1 MSLNPLSLF
10 RAMPGSIAQGMIWG
24 VMALGVYITFRLLD
38 FADLTVDGSIATG
51 AAVSVMLIRAGVSP
65 IATLPIA
72 FLAGALAGMVTGL
85 LNTAL
90 GIPGILASILT
101 QISLYS
107 INLNIMGKAN
117 QPVSVDNYPLV
128 VSLRYVTDGSVSR
141 LLFFLG
147 MIVFLLAL
155 IAVMYWYFG
164 TEQGHAIRATGCNSN
179 MARAQGINTNFIK
192 VLALMI
198 SNGLVGLCGAL
209 YGQFQ
214 GASDVNMGRG
224 AIVIGLAAVIIG
236 EVLFGKFASKRKLAF
251 AFTLASVILGAV
263 IYYMV
268 YQFVLWLKMP
278 SEDMKLFSAIVV
290 AIFLAIPYLKEKRTL
305 SERSVKIMAYALEIQ
320 DIHKVFNRGT
330 INEKVALNGVNLNL
344 NPGDFVTIIGGNGA
358 GKSTTLNAIAGV
370 WPIDSGKIIIDGTD
384 ITSLPE
390 HKRAKYLGRVFQD
403 PMTGTAATMD
413 IEENMAIALRRGEK
427 RTLRWG
433 VSREDRELFREKL
446 QTLGLGLED
455 RMTSKVGLLSGGQ
468 RQAITLLMAALKQP
482 KLLLLD
488 EHTAALDPKTAAKV
502 LEISDKIIAENQ
514 LTAMMV
520 THNMKDA
527 IVHGNRLIMM
537 HEGKVI
543 YDVAGEEKKNLQV
556 KDLLAKFEEVS
567 GGEFANDRMMLA

>member
-1 MSLNPLSLF
+1 MSYFMSLNPLSLF

-305 SERSVKIMAYALEIQ
+305 RK
-320 DIHKVFNRGT
+320 
-330 INEKVALNGVNLNL
+330 
-344 NPGDFVTIIGGNGA
+344 GA
-358 GKSTTLNAIAGV
+358 
-370 WPIDSGKIIIDGTD
+370 
-384 ITSLPE
+384 
-390 HKRAKYLGRVFQD
+390 
-403 PMTGTAATMD
+403 
-413 IEENMAIALRRGEK
+413 
-427 RTLRWG
+427 
-433 VSREDRELFREKL
+433 
-446 QTLGLGLED
+446 
-455 RMTSKVGLLSGGQ
+455 SK
-468 RQAITLLMAALKQP
+468 
-482 KLLLLD
+482 
-488 EHTAALDPKTAAKV
+488 
-502 LEISDKIIAENQ
+502 
-514 LTAMMV
+514 
-520 THNMKDA
+520 
-527 IVHGNRLIMM
+527 
-537 HEGKVI
+537 
-543 YDVAGEEKKNLQV
+543 
-556 KDLLAKFEEVS
+556 
-567 GGEFANDRMMLA
+567 

>member
-1 MSLNPLSLF
+1 MSYFMSLNPLSLF

-128 VSLRYVTDGSVSR
+128 VSLRYVADGSVSR

-305 SERSVKIMAYALEIQ
+305 RK
-320 DIHKVFNRGT
+320 
-330 INEKVALNGVNLNL
+330 
-344 NPGDFVTIIGGNGA
+344 GA
-358 GKSTTLNAIAGV
+358 
-370 WPIDSGKIIIDGTD
+370 
-384 ITSLPE
+384 
-390 HKRAKYLGRVFQD
+390 
-403 PMTGTAATMD
+403 
-413 IEENMAIALRRGEK
+413 
-427 RTLRWG
+427 
-433 VSREDRELFREKL
+433 
-446 QTLGLGLED
+446 
-455 RMTSKVGLLSGGQ
+455 SK
-468 RQAITLLMAALKQP
+468 
-482 KLLLLD
+482 
-488 EHTAALDPKTAAKV
+488 
-502 LEISDKIIAENQ
+502 
-514 LTAMMV
+514 
-520 THNMKDA
+520 
-527 IVHGNRLIMM
+527 
-537 HEGKVI
+537 
-543 YDVAGEEKKNLQV
+543 
-556 KDLLAKFEEVS
+556 
-567 GGEFANDRMMLA
+567 